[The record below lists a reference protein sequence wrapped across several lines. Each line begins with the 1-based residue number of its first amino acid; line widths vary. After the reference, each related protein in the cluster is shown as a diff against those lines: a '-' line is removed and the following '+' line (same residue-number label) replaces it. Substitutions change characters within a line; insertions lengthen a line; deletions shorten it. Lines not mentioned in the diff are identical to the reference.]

1 MHIYAKGSCV
11 PQETY
16 TGEFP
21 EDSPRKYQKH
31 MQHMWVVVIL
41 GKINRQSMFHYITHA
56 AEAMRSEVNA
66 KQQKSEPGYKHAICV
81 TQMKERDCGKL
92 CSSGTT
98 LFSSWRE
105 DDVDVYFNTL
115 FSSSLSMFFLWYVL
129 YIDLYDK
136 M

>member
-1 MHIYAKGSCV
+1 
-11 PQETY
+11 
-16 TGEFP
+16 
-21 EDSPRKYQKH
+21 
-31 MQHMWVVVIL
+31 
-41 GKINRQSMFHYITHA
+41 
-56 AEAMRSEVNA
+56 
-66 KQQKSEPGYKHAICV
+66 
-81 TQMKERDCGKL
+81 MKERDCGKL

-115 FSSSLSMFFLWYVL
+115 FSSSLPVLFLWYVL